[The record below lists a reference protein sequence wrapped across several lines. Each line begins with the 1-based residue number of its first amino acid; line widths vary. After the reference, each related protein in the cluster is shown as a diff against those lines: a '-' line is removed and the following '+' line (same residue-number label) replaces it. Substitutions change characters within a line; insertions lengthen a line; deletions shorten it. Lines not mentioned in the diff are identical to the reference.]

1 MALLHLAFCLAATPW
16 ADQEATVLVAPG
28 HRQKLQAMTNESNAT
43 NVTIPAEPAEESST
57 IVKNATTIK
66 AKAKDSKQQETDKSE
81 TKKAAGKKGE
91 AKKEQEAPA
100 KPKSKPK
107 TALGDTLEANIAT
120 KFESAK
126 CRAALKAA
134 NRSDWERIGGKGK
147 VSKARQIGG
156 HSKHMEEPFNHG
168 VFIRNLGAAS
178 DYVLDSIEGVFQ
190 LPVKEFD
197 AKQGRV
203 LMRGTNGTEEQEDKF
218 GYQAAD
224 DTFVFTT
231 IADPIQIALAGYRE
245 ILRRN
250 PDGKKWGSENES
262 HSYREY
268 AHEKYTVV
276 RRATE
281 LQLRGAEVHKAS
293 NDSEGSTEHRW
304 GQFLRVTNIEKD
316 SAVETWRNWLNEDGT
331 SVWGKY
337 ENSLNLRWRGLKCDS
352 PEAALQKFE
361 AYLDALEARSELGS
375 LAKEA
380 YPQAF
385 KLDIVLRS
393 PRYDAIIKVEHLNSS
408 LKRLAQAVGVDEPSV
423 PEPKQAGWLD
433 DEPRPDGYS
442 CAKVDLTGN
451 NTLAVSLRK
460 RLCDMYAVDYAC
472 FGYVLPPGC
481 GWKDDQ

>member
-28 HRQKLQAMTNESNAT
+28 HRQKIQAMLNASNAT
-43 NVTIPAEPAEESST
+43 NLTTNEDST
-57 IVKNATTIK
+57 KATKNTSALK
-66 AKAKDSKQQETDKSE
+66 AKASKESKEQEATKSE
-81 TKKAAGKKGE
+81 SKKASSKKEE
-91 AKKEQEAPA
+91 AKKEQETPS
-100 KPKSKPK
+100 KPKSKR
-107 TALGDTLEANIAT
+107 TVSLSGTLEASIAA

-134 NRSDWERIGGKGK
+134 NRSDWERIGGKSK

-178 DYVLDSIEGVFQ
+178 DYVLNSIDGIFQ
-190 LPVKEFD
+190 LPVKEYD

-203 LMRGTNGTEEQEDKF
+203 LLRGTNGTEEQEDKV

-231 IADPIQIALAGYRE
+231 VADPIQIALAGYRE
-245 ILRRN
+245 IMRRN

-268 AHEKYTVV
+268 AHEKYVVV

-293 NDSEGSTEHRW
+293 NDSDGGSEHRW

-375 LAKEA
+375 VAREA

-385 KLDIVLRS
+385 KLDVVLRS
-393 PRYDAIIKVEHLNSS
+393 PRYDAIVKVEHLNSS
-408 LKRLAQAVGVDEPSV
+408 LKRVAQAVGVDEPAV
-423 PEPKQAGWLD
+423 PEPKDEGWLD
-433 DEPRPDGYS
+433 DAPRQDGYS
-442 CAKVDLTGN
+442 CAKLDLTAN
-451 NTLAVSLRK
+451 NTLALSLRK
-460 RLCDMYAVDYAC
+460 RLCDMYAVDYTC